1 MMGRRYL
8 IWAFVTAVVLILLTS
23 PAWASEGS
31 SFSYWW
37 KFIWRILNFLILAAI
52 IFKVARKPLKGF
64 LADKKGEAQETLEQ
78 LEEAKTKAE
87 TELAEIKT
95 KLAEADQEIER
106 LLAHLSEMAVKH
118 QQRILDDAQVR
129 AESIIAGAK
138 AAAEGEL
145 NRARESLTLEVGGEI
160 IALAS
165 QKLRER
171 LTPEDHQRIL
181 SETVAR
187 MEASPA

>member
-8 IWAFVTAVVLILLTS
+8 ILAFVTAVVLILLTS

-37 KFIWRILNFLILAAI
+37 KFIWRILNFLILAAV
-52 IFKVARKPLKGF
+52 IFKVARKPLKSF
-64 LADKKGEAQETLEQ
+64 LAGKKGEAQETLEQ

-87 TELAEIKT
+87 AELAEIKT

-106 LLAHLSEMAVKH
+106 LLAHLSGMAVKH
-118 QQRILDDAQVR
+118 QRQILDDAQAR
-129 AESIIAGAK
+129 AESITTGAR

-145 NRARESLTLEVGGEI
+145 KRARESLTLEVGGDI

-165 QKLRER
+165 QKLRQR

-181 SETVAR
+181 SEVVAR
-187 MEASPA
+187 MEASPG

>member
-1 MMGRRYL
+1 MVGRRYL
-8 IWAFVTAVVLILLTS
+8 ILAFVTAVLLILLTS

-37 KFIWRILNFLILAAI
+37 KFIWRIINFLILAAI

-64 LADKKGEAQETLEQ
+64 LAGKKGEAQETLEH

-87 TELAEIKT
+87 AELAEIKT

-106 LLAHLSEMAVKH
+106 LLTHLSEMAVKH
-118 QQRILDDAQVR
+118 QKRILDDAQAR
-129 AESIIAGAK
+129 AESIIAGAR
-138 AAAEGEL
+138 AAADGEL
-145 NRARESLTLEVGGEI
+145 KRARDSLTLEVGGEI

-181 SETVAR
+181 SEAVAR

>member
-1 MMGRRYL
+1 MMERKYL
-8 IWAFVTAVVLILLTS
+8 ILAFVTAVVLVLLTS
-23 PAWASEGS
+23 PAWAGEGS
-31 SFSYWW
+31 GFSYWW

-52 IFKVARKPLKGF
+52 IFKVARKPLKAF
-64 LADKKGEAQETLEQ
+64 LADKRGEAQETLEQ
-78 LEEAKTKAE
+78 LEKAKIKAE

-106 LLAHLSEMAVKH
+106 LLSHLSEMAVKH
-118 QQRILDDAQVR
+118 QQQTLDDAQIR
-129 AESIIAGAK
+129 AESIIAGAR

-145 NRARESLTLEVGGEI
+145 NRARESLTLEVSGEI

-181 SETVAR
+181 SEAVAR